1 MKIQFKSEEEIG
13 VRDGVNVEDL
23 YYAFSLI
30 RSRAIAAKVGETPE
44 SRVDNTDVAVLAPCV
59 DMANHAASKDV
70 NALKKIG
77 ASDGGGMKGSLFRLV
92 NGGTVDGGGGSV
104 VLETRRAVKKDEE
117 ITISYGPRLDNKEL
131 MRAYG
136 FCLEANKFDRLEI
149 GHQRSNEE
157 TWALNATKVRSMC
170 EEMEIVYRGVDE
182 KTLNYVDAIVRSASL
197 DESDFSDDDASA
209 ATTTTENNVVN
220 NNAKELENAFK
231 IHALW
236 SVQLNAILETLS
248 ETDLEDEMASLI
260 ETAEERNRKK
270 QNDGATAFLPAV
282 LRYKQNHIRFLA
294 KGCEVLQSY
303 IDWLDDDEEEEEE
316 I

>member
-1 MKIQFKSEEEIG
+1 
-13 VRDGVNVEDL
+13 
-23 YYAFSLI
+23 
-30 RSRAIAAKVGETPE
+30 
-44 SRVDNTDVAVLAPCV
+44 
-59 DMANHAASKDV
+59 
-70 NALKKIG
+70 
-77 ASDGGGMKGSLFRLV
+77 
-92 NGGTVDGGGGSV
+92 
-104 VLETRRAVKKDEE
+104 
-117 ITISYGPRLDNKEL
+117 
-131 MRAYG
+131 
-136 FCLEANKFDRLEI
+136 
-149 GHQRSNEE
+149 
-157 TWALNATKVRSMC
+157 MC

-182 KTLNYVDAIVRSASL
+182 KTLNYVDAIVRSVSL
-197 DESDFSDDDASA
+197 DESDFRDDDASA
-209 ATTTTENNVVN
+209 ATTTTEENVVN

-236 SVQLNAILETLS
+236 SVRLNAILETLS

-270 QNDGATAFLPAV
+270 QNDGVTAFLPAV